1 MEQRSRSDK
10 TKFAVTLLSRIVAAL
25 VGIFFVPIYV
35 KLIGIESYG
44 LISFYSTLVGTLS
57 LLDLGLSTA
66 ISRQVAI
73 DRSGNSG
80 LKNIY
85 DLVFSV
91 ELIYWLIAIFLGGL
105 IVLCSGFI
113 ARYWVNAQALSVDQ
127 IRNSVMLMGI
137 VFAFQFPVSIYNGV
151 MIGFERQ
158 IPNAIIISLLSVVKA
173 VGVIFVLMF
182 VEASV
187 EMYFIWQII
196 VTVVFTLILRIYV
209 WRDAFR
215 EKVKATFSVAQ
226 VKKIWRFSLGMAGI
240 SALSFFTAQLDKIV
254 ISKMLSLEYLGYYS
268 LAFLISTAINQVI
281 SPMQPVIFPKL
292 TALIASNDT
301 EEVTRLYHRSARWI
315 SIIVFP
321 LGCMLFFFGH
331 EILLFWSHNIQ
342 LTEQTIPILRI
353 CVIGSVCSCL
363 IWIPYL
369 FMIAKGNTRFTIYQN
384 LIAIVVML
392 PLLYFLTRNYGA
404 VGASF
409 VWLIVNVGYVL
420 ISVPVF
426 HNFFLKGEFLNWLK
440 NDITLPLLASF
451 VLMFGIKFIQIQTN
465 FVFSLPGLILMLIGV
480 AAAYMLIIPELRS
493 SLSTAIKRNV

>member
-1 MEQRSRSDK
+1 MEQRPRSDK

-73 DRSGNSG
+73 DRSENSG

-85 DLVFSV
+85 DLIFSV
-91 ELIYWLIAIFLGGL
+91 ELIYWAIAVFFGGL
-105 IVLCSGFI
+105 IVLSSGFI
-113 ARYWVNAQALSVDQ
+113 ARYWVNAEALSVDQ
-127 IRNSVMLMGI
+127 IKNAVILMGI

-151 MIGFERQ
+151 MIGFEKQ
-158 IPNAIIISLLSVVKA
+158 ISNAVIISLLSVIKA

-196 VTVVFTLILRIYV
+196 VTVVFTIILRIYV

-215 EKVKATFSVAQ
+215 EKIKAAFTLTQ
-226 VKKIWRFSLGMAGI
+226 LKKIWRFALGMAGI
-240 SALSFFTAQLDKIV
+240 SALSFFTAQLDKIIV
-254 ISKMLSLEYLGYYS
+254 SKMLSLEYVGYYS

-301 EEVTRLYHRSARWI
+301 EAVTKLYHRSARWI

-321 LGCMLFFFGH
+321 LGSMLFFFGQ
-331 EILLFWSHNIQ
+331 EILLFWSHNIE
-342 LTEQTIPILRI
+342 LTDQTMPILRI

-384 LIAIVVML
+384 LIAIAVML
-392 PLLYFLTRNYGA
+392 PLLYFLTKNYGA

-409 VWLIVNVGYVL
+409 VWLVVNVGYVL

-426 HNFFLKGEFLNWLK
+426 HNFFLKGEFFNWLK
-440 NDITLPLLASF
+440 NDIALPLIVSF
-451 VLMFGIKFIQIQTN
+451 ILMFGIKTIQTQMG
-465 FVFSLPGLILMLIGV
+465 FAFSLTGLILMLISV
-480 AAAYMLIIPELRS
+480 AAAYVFIIPELRFA
-493 SLSTAIKRNV
+493 LSTAVKRSA